1 MNNKKK
7 VTLFPMAPKK
17 KAKTTKAATA
27 PAPPKTTEKMT
38 PAPPSS
44 SSSSL
49 GEIFSRSTQAV
60 FFNLKPAPIQR
71 MLDFDYVCGEME
83 KRGREKE
90 KRKPINL
97 IHARSLTSQSI
108 DQNQCQTISTGRD
121 TPSVAVVVQ
130 PGAPDGGFHKAFFGK
145 EEVAIPVV
153 GR

>member
-1 MNNKKK
+1 
-7 VTLFPMAPKK
+7 
-17 KAKTTKAATA
+17 
-27 PAPPKTTEKMT
+27 MT
-38 PAPPSS
+38 PAPPPASS
-44 SSSSL
+44 SSSM

-71 MLDFDYVCGEME
+71 MLDFDFVCGT
-83 KRGREKE
+83 RRREEGGGGGKLN
-90 KRKPINL
+90 PSSL
-97 IHARSLTSQSI
+97 ARSWLTLSI
-108 DQNQCQTISTGRD
+108 DQSKTLGRE